1 MGSHVEKT
9 PFYPCKFVPKVF
21 GRKKYLFRE
30 KQKLKTKKMFGLNE
44 ITWKTFTQFICTGL
58 LAWYLIIF
66 ILAVIKSSKKQK
78 NLHYED
84 IQEEGEGHE
93 NLQPIAVSSNDFPSE
108 IISVLSG
115 EDIPV
120 EVSFYEE
127 TGLDEGFGI
136 EHFLQNEDP
145 MLPKLLE
152 KNQIHFQK

>member
-1 MGSHVEKT
+1 MGPHVEKT
-9 PFYPCKFVPKVF
+9 PFYPFKFVPNIS

-84 IQEEGEGHE
+84 IQEEGEGHD

-108 IISVLSG
+108 IIPVLAG
-115 EDIPV
+115 EDIPL
-120 EVSFYEE
+120 EVISYEE
-127 TGLDEGFGI
+127 TGLEEGYPVDTFTGD
-136 EHFLQNEDP
+136 NTEDLSEL
-145 MLPKLLE
+145 LPE
-152 KNQIHFQK
+152 IHYQQ